1 MSILG
6 EFDGVKKVLNISRI
20 DADLISK
27 IANQTEI
34 SNPHLSMGFSIEML
48 ENNKNKY
55 DFTIKLQ
62 NALVNEIERFWPINL
77 SQNGV
82 RDWVLKSVSDGVIK
96 QGFANFAIVD
106 DGLDCQFDVFGRQL
120 GMPCSNLFD

>member
-1 MSILG
+1 MLILG
-6 EFDGVKKVLNISRI
+6 EFDGVKKILKISKVE
-20 DADLISK
+20 ADLISK

-34 SNPHLSMGFSIEML
+34 SNPHLSTAFSIAML

-55 DFTIKLQ
+55 DFTVKLQ

-82 RDWVLKSVSDGVIK
+82 RDWVLKSVSDGIIK
-96 QGFANFAIVD
+96 QGF
-106 DGLDCQFDVFGRQL
+106 LVF
-120 GMPCSNLFD
+120 F